1 MINKISKNIKK
12 LRAEQGLT
20 QDTLAERINV
30 TRQAISS
37 WETCRTQPDAQMLIS
52 L

>member
-12 LRAEQGLT
+12 LRSEHGFT
-20 QDTLAERINV
+20 QDKLAEELHV

-37 WETCRTQPDAQMLIS
+37 
-52 L
+52 

>member
-12 LRAEQGLT
+12 LRSERGFT
-20 QDTLAERINV
+20 QDRLAEELHV

-37 WETCRTQPDAQMLIS
+37 WETGVSHT
-52 L
+52 